1 MLVSPMVPSVATLPV
16 SEALSS
22 VHKAAA
28 LLIAF
33 NHTGGCATLTELAR
47 EACLPKSTAHRLLGI
62 LREVGLVD
70 RNDMEWY
77 LRRPVLQLGA
87 LALRGGAGA
96 LREVALPYMTQL
108 YEETHE
114 NVHLAMLEGC
124 EVVYL
129 EKVYGH
135 RSAPSP
141 SRVGHRVGAHVSAV
155 GKAMLAFSDEGTI
168 RDVIMSGL
176 RPATPHSVISPRAL
190 LRQLEAVRSSGVAY
204 DLEECRQG
212 LTCVAAPVVTAEG
225 RPVAAI
231 SVAGSTRT
239 MRLDLVA
246 EKVKAAA
253 GKISVQAGPDVN
265 LLATAV

>member
-1 MLVSPMVPSVATLPV
+1 MLVSPMAPLVATLPV

-212 LTCVAAPVVTAEG
+212 LTCVAAPVVTADG